1 MNTITTYK
9 FSELPTQYLKTKALN
24 RYRVAW
30 DVDHGWEDSTISDWK
45 EKLEDLGFSDPVI
58 EFSGFGSQGDGASF
72 TSKHVPLPSIDPA
85 VIEAW
90 TMLTRAAVLIG
101 TSVTEGIDFLAYGAV
116 IRVSH
121 SYVHE
126 NSVSLDRDWNDP
138 PFLNETPPEGLEPFV
153 KSLKDAVDNY
163 FNALEG
169 TIKRLCREIYA
180 DLSDEHTYLTS
191 DEQVAEY
198 LEANGMQF
206 DVDEEGELVS

>member
-1 MNTITTYK
+1 MNKITTYK

-24 RYRVAW
+24 RYH
-30 DVDHGWEDSTISDWK
+30 DYNKYDGWEDSTISHWK

-58 EFSGFGSQGDGASF
+58 KFSGFGSQGDGASF
-72 TSKHVPLPSIDPA
+72 TSTHVPLPSIDPA

-101 TSVTEGIDFLAYGAV
+101 TPVTEGIDYLAYGAV

-138 PFLNETPPEGLEPFV
+138 PFMFYTPPEGLDPFV
-153 KSLKDAVDNY
+153 QALRGAVDNY
-163 FNALEG
+163 FDALEG

-180 DLSDEHTYLTS
+180 DLCDEHTYQTS
-191 DEQVAEY
+191 DERLAEY
-198 LEANGMQF
+198 LDANGMQF
-206 DVDEEGELVS
+206 DVDEEGGLVS